1 VVAGAGL
8 LLLLGAWVTAAGPV
22 AIFAR
27 QSLDPSAPRRPAPGS
42 DFEEWSN
49 VPPPPD
55 RIYASSDVSDAVVA
69 VIVWG
74 LKLAIVAIV
83 AAVLF
88 VIARELVR
96 RARPTPAVEG
106 PGGRVETLPEVLLEG
121 ASVRVAELQS
131 GTPSNAIVACWMRLE
146 AEVAAAGFRL
156 DPSRTSTETTSEV
169 LREYAID
176 ERALRELA
184 ALFREARFS
193 AHELTEA
200 HRARAADALTALHVD
215 LRRAAAKEALR
226 A

>member
-8 LLLLGAWVTAAGPV
+8 VLLLGAWVAAAGPV

-27 QSLDPSAPRRPAPGS
+27 QSRDPSAALRPAPGS

-55 RIYASSDVSDAVVA
+55 RIYTSSDLSEAVVA
-69 VIVWG
+69 AIVWG

-83 AAVLF
+83 AVVLF
-88 VIARELVR
+88 LVVRELVR
-96 RARPTPAVEG
+96 RVRPEPPVEAF
-106 PGGRVETLPEVLLEG
+106 GGRVDTLPELLLEG

-131 GTPSNAIVACWMRLE
+131 GTPSNAIVACWVRLE

-156 DPSRTSTETTSEV
+156 DPSSTSTETTTGV
-169 LREYAID
+169 LREYDVD
-176 ERALRELA
+176 EDALRELA

-193 AHELTEA
+193 AHELSEA

-215 LRRAAAKEALR
+215 LRRAAAREALR